1 MGKDNHSSLD
11 LLNILAQSKLPVE
24 ITALLRFI
32 LATHG
37 SRELVIRLDC
47 QIIVPDWEIGQQV
60 GATGGYPPNSTHPN
74 RLHEARVRTEPE
86 MHESDK
92 ALPPKTV
99 SESRVVMSRQM
110 MPDDAN
116 PWGYVHGGTIMK
128 MVDEAAGSAAIR
140 HTRMRVSTAAID
152 YMSFLHPIHVGD
164 LVTVKASV
172 NDVGR
177 TSMEVGVRVE
187 AENMLTGDVKYTSS
201 CYLVMVA
208 LNEDGEPAPVP
219 PIVPES
225 PDERRRMAA
234 AKIRRKRRRQLQ
246 HELKST
252 A

>member
-1 MGKDNHSSLD
+1 MD
-11 LLNILAQSKLPVE
+11 
-24 ITALLRFI
+24 
-32 LATHG
+32 
-37 SRELVIRLDC
+37 ELE
-47 QIIVPDWEIGQQV
+47 P
-60 GATGGYPPNSTHPN
+60 
-74 RLHEARVRTEPE
+74 RLH
-86 MHESDK
+86 
-92 ALPPKTV
+92 PKTV
-99 SESRVVMSRQM
+99 AESSVVMSRQM

-164 LVTVKASV
+164 LVTIKASV

-208 LNEDGEPAPVP
+208 LDENGQPCPVP
-219 PIVPES
+219 QVIPETL
-225 PDERRRMAA
+225 EEKRRQAAAMIRRR
-234 AKIRRKRRRQLQ
+234 RRRQLQ
-246 HELKST
+246 QELES
-252 A
+252 AP